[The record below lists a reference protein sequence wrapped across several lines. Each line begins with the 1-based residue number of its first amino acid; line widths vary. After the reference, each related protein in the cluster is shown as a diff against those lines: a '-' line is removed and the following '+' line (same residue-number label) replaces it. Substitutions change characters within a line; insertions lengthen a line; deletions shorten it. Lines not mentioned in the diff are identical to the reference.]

1 MVGAGMRTD
10 RPPPFLTPSR
20 FWLPQDTARYGNLLT
35 LRNFIFEM
43 GRYNDV
49 ALDSGPPP
57 PSDTPPPNPPC
68 TAIMTVAVWRYKKRT
83 AFGLTRYLLLIEEE
97 LRTSQRFPTDE

>member
-1 MVGAGMRTD
+1 MVGTGMRTD
-10 RPPPFLTPSR
+10 RPPPFLTH
-20 FWLPQDTARYGNLLT
+20 LRYGNLLT

-57 PSDTPPPNPPC
+57 PSDTPPPNPPR